1 MVVTPV
7 NGHNRPRPPS
17 PGAELYQEL
26 VDHFRFLLTT
36 SSVLPLWSLRDPLVF
51 WSGARL
57 FWKKMSGETKG
68 RMARWLS
75 RSDAESCK
83 CCKCC
88 KFRPDH
94 NLSAKIWALYWKP
107 KTTLSLVFSV
117 KIVWWFDWIFWQMHR
132 NSLLCQATP
141 YCFMINVML
150 LCNNIYSINSV
161 TAIIYRKLFALI
173 LRVLVL
179 MFYMSGTKTGQLE
192 IYNQGTKVYS

>member
-1 MVVTPV
+1 
-7 NGHNRPRPPS
+7 
-17 PGAELYQEL
+17 
-26 VDHFRFLLTT
+26 
-36 SSVLPLWSLRDPLVF
+36 
-51 WSGARL
+51 
-57 FWKKMSGETKG
+57 
-68 RMARWLS
+68 MAGWLS

-132 NSLLCQATP
+132 NSQLCQATP

-161 TAIIYRKLFALI
+161 TAIIITSCLLWSSVFSYLCFTCLGQKLDNWKYTTRAPRFTAKSRRIMVQLFYDQNQTLQPVAPKLI
-173 LRVLVL
+173 KRLPKKNLFSWTL
-179 MFYMSGTKTGQLE
+179 CL
-192 IYNQGTKVYS
+192 